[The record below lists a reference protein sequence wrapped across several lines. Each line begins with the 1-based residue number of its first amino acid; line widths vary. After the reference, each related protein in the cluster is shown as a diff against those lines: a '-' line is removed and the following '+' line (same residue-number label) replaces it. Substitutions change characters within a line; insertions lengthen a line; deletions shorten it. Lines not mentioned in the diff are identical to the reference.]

1 MVHLSNLYRLA
12 NIFVFE
18 VGVSSSTLQHCRK
31 KKFRMQLHLTLINT
45 IFKYCHASVNSDN
58 VDFLYLENGNV
69 DRPVLNNKPQLCF
82 FSKNLF

>member
-1 MVHLSNLYRLA
+1 MVHLSNLYRVA

-45 IFKYCHASVNSDN
+45 IFKYCHASVNSD
-58 VDFLYLENGNV
+58 LENGNV